1 MSSDASNGEPET
13 VSLSVQA
20 MAGLPTAAARVT
32 VISADDVVVEVSPT
46 LKYLLSHNGY
56 FELYRSVSVVLEEE
70 RYVITTD
77 ALPVGYLGSGEP

>member
-20 MAGLPTAAARVT
+20 TAGLPTATARVT
-32 VISADDVVVEVSPT
+32 VISVDDVVIEVSPT

-56 FELYRSVSVVLEEE
+56 FELYRSVYVVLEGE
-70 RYVITTD
+70 RYEITTD